1 MAGVFVAKHKDGS
14 VRVAVTGAGNNGV
27 FRWKAAE
34 DALAK
39 NFSADA
45 LKGLKVDASGM
56 MSDIHGS
63 AEYRANLV
71 AVMARRAM
79 ENLGKVTEV

>member
-1 MAGVFVAKHKDGS
+1 
-14 VRVAVTGAGNNGV
+14 V

-45 LKGLKVDASGM
+45 LKGLSPDKSAM
-56 MSDIHGS
+56 ASDIHGS

-79 ENLGKVTEV
+79 ENLGKLTMT